1 MLECKADGCPTIVFG
16 ENMKRT
22 LLALVAIFWSSL
34 ALALQPYFYGDKVA
48 RGDTATVMQAVE
60 AKLTRSG
67 FTVVGRYSPQGL
79 PSYGVIVVTD
89 PDLLRMIGQFGGATI
104 VGAGIRVGVRND
116 GTVSYINP
124 EYWQRAY
131 LRKHFGGG
139 AGGTV
144 NAIQG
149 RLQRALGAG
158 KPFGGEVE
166 KRDLPDYQYMFGM
179 ETFESDKNQVG
190 ESLSFDEMVKV
201 IQKNLGRGVARTS
214 KVYEVIMP
222 EKKIAVFGV
231 AMNDPREGEGWWVKE
246 VHDEHIAALPYEIFV
261 VGNKAYHLFARYRIA
276 LAWPDTGM
284 GTFMRIVETPQVIQD
299 TLKAVAGTAK

>member
-1 MLECKADGCPTIVFG
+1 
-16 ENMKRT
+16 MKRI
-22 LLALVAIFWSSL
+22 LLALVVLLWSSL

-48 RGDTATVMQAVE
+48 RGDTASVLRAVE

-67 FTVVGRYSPQGL
+67 FTLVGSYIPQGL
-79 PSYGVIVVTD
+79 SNYGVIVVTD
-89 PDLLRMIGQFGGATI
+89 PDLLSVIGQFGGPSI

-116 GTVSYINP
+116 GVVSYINL

-131 LRKHFGGG
+131 LRKHFNGGV
-139 AGGTV
+139 GGTV

-179 ETFESDKNQVG
+179 ESFESEKNLVG
-190 ESLSFDEMVKV
+190 EGLTFDDMVKT
-201 IQKNLGRGVARTS
+201 IQKNLARGAARTS
-214 KVYEVIMP
+214 KVYEVVMP

-246 VHDEHIAALPYEIFV
+246 VHDEHIAALPYEIYV
-261 VGNKAYHLFARYRIA
+261 VGNKAYHLFGRYRIA

-299 TLKAVAGTAK
+299 TLKAVAGTAKK

>member
-1 MLECKADGCPTIVFG
+1 
-16 ENMKRT
+16 MKRT
-22 LLALVAIFWSSL
+22 LLALVVLLWSSL

-48 RGDTATVMQAVE
+48 RGDTASVLRAVE

-67 FTVVGRYSPQGL
+67 FTLVGSYIPQGL
-79 PSYGVIVVTD
+79 SNYGVIVVTD
-89 PDLLRMIGQFGGATI
+89 PDLLSVIGQFGGPTI

-116 GTVSYINP
+116 GVVSYINL

-131 LRKHFGGG
+131 LRKHFNGGV
-139 AGGTV
+139 GGTV

-149 RLQRALGAG
+149 RLQRALGLG

-179 ETFESDKNQVG
+179 EAFESEKNLVG
-190 ESLSFDEMVKV
+190 EGLTFGDMVKT
-201 IQKNLGRGVARTS
+201 IQKNLARGAGQTS
-214 KVYEVIMP
+214 KVYEVVMAD
-222 EKKIAVFGV
+222 KKIAVFGV
-231 AMNDPREGEGWWVKE
+231 AMNDPRDGEGWWVKE

-261 VGNKAYHLFARYRIA
+261 VGNKAYHLFGRYRIA
-276 LAWPDTGM
+276 LAWPDAGM

-299 TLKAVAGTAK
+299 TLKAVAGTAKK

>member
-1 MLECKADGCPTIVFG
+1 
-16 ENMKRT
+16 MKRI
-22 LLALVAIFWSSL
+22 LLAAVVLFWSSF
-34 ALALQPYFYGDKVA
+34 ALALQPYFYGDKLA
-48 RGDTATVMQAVE
+48 RGNTASVMHAVE

-67 FTVVGRYSPQGL
+67 FTVVGSYSPQGL
-79 PSYGVIVVTD
+79 SNYGVIVVTD
-89 PDLLRMIGQFGGATI
+89 PDLTRMIGQFGGATI

-131 LRKHFGGG
+131 LRKHFSGG

-144 NAIQG
+144 NAILG

-158 KPFGGEVE
+158 KAFGGEVE

-179 ETFESDKNQVG
+179 EAFESEKNLVG
-190 ESLSFDEMVKV
+190 EGLGFDDMVKT
-201 IQKNLGRGVARTS
+201 IQNNLTRGVARTS
-214 KVYEVIMP
+214 KVYEVIIP
-222 EKKIAVFGV
+222 EKKVAVFGV

-246 VHDEHIAALPYEIFV
+246 VNDEHIAALPYEIFV
-261 VGNKAYHLFARYRIA
+261 VGNKAYHLFGRYRIA

-284 GTFMRIVETPQVIQD
+284 GTFMRIVEVPQAIQD
-299 TLKAVAGTAK
+299 TMKTVAGSGRK

>member
-1 MLECKADGCPTIVFG
+1 
-16 ENMKRT
+16 MKRV
-22 LLALVAIFWSSL
+22 LLAFVALLWSSL
-34 ALALQPYFYGDKVA
+34 VLALQPYFFGDKVA
-48 RGDTATVMQAVE
+48 RGDTASVVRLVE

-67 FTVVGRYSPQGL
+67 FTVIGSYIPQGL
-79 PSYGVIVVTD
+79 SDYGVIVVTD
-89 PDLLRMIGQFGGATI
+89 PDLLRMIGQFGGSTI

-144 NAIQG
+144 NVIQG
-149 RLQRALGAG
+149 RLQRALGMG

-179 ETFESDKNQVG
+179 ESFESEKNLVG
-190 ESLSFDEMVKV
+190 ESLTFEDMVKV
-201 IQKNLGRGVARTS
+201 IQNNLARGVARTS

-222 EKKIAVFGV
+222 DKKIAVLGV

-246 VHDEHIAALPYEIFV
+246 VHDEHIAALPYEIYV
-261 VGNKAYHLFARYRIA
+261 VGNKAYHLFGRYRIA

-299 TLKAVAGTAK
+299 TLKAVAGTLKK

>member
-1 MLECKADGCPTIVFG
+1 
-16 ENMKRT
+16 MKRV
-22 LLALVAIFWSSL
+22 LLALVAMFWSSL

-48 RGDTATVMQAVE
+48 RGDTATVMHAVE

-67 FTVVGRYSPQGL
+67 FTLVGSYIPQGL
-79 PSYGVIVVTD
+79 PNYGVIVVTD
-89 PDLLRMIGQFGGATI
+89 PDLLRLIGQFGGPTI

-131 LRKHFGGG
+131 LRKHFVGG

-144 NAIQG
+144 NIIQG

-158 KPFGGEVE
+158 KPFGGDVN

-179 ETFESDKNQVG
+179 ETFESDKNLVG
-190 ESLSFDEMVKV
+190 EALSFDDMVKT
-201 IQKNLGRGVARTS
+201 IQKNLARGVAHTS
-214 KVYEVIMP
+214 KVYEVVMP
-222 EKKIAVFGV
+222 GKKIAVFGV
-231 AMNDPREGEGWWVKE
+231 AMNDPREGEGMWVKE
-246 VHDEHIAALPYEIFV
+246 VNEEHIAALPYEIYV
-261 VGNKAYHLFARYRIA
+261 VDNKAYHLFGRYRIA
-276 LAWPDTGM
+276 LSWPDTGM
-284 GTFMRIVETPQVIQD
+284 GTFMRIVETPHVIQD

>member
-1 MLECKADGCPTIVFG
+1 
-16 ENMKRT
+16 MKRT
-22 LLALVAIFWSSL
+22 LLALVVLLWSSL

-48 RGDTATVMQAVE
+48 RGDTASVLRAVE

-67 FTVVGRYSPQGL
+67 FTLVGSYIPQGL
-79 PSYGVIVVTD
+79 SNYGVIVVTD
-89 PDLLRMIGQFGGATI
+89 PDLLSVIGQFGGPTI

-116 GTVSYINP
+116 GVVSYINL

-131 LRKHFGGG
+131 LRKHFNGGV
-139 AGGTV
+139 GGTV

-149 RLQRALGAG
+149 RLQRALGLG

-179 ETFESDKNQVG
+179 EAFESEKNLVG
-190 ESLSFDEMVKV
+190 EGLTFGDMVKT
-201 IQKNLGRGVARTS
+201 IQKNLARGAGQTS
-214 KVYEVIMP
+214 KVYEVVMAD
-222 EKKIAVFGV
+222 KKIAVFGV
-231 AMNDPREGEGWWVKE
+231 AMNDPRDGEGWWVKE

-261 VGNKAYHLFARYRIA
+261 VGNKAYHLFGRYRIA

-299 TLKAVAGTAK
+299 TLKAVAGTAKK

>member
-1 MLECKADGCPTIVFG
+1 
-16 ENMKRT
+16 MKRT
-22 LLALVAIFWSSL
+22 LLALVVLLWSSL

-48 RGDTATVMQAVE
+48 RGDTASVLRAVE

-67 FTVVGRYSPQGL
+67 FTLVGSYIPQGL
-79 PSYGVIVVTD
+79 SNYGVIVVTD
-89 PDLLRMIGQFGGATI
+89 PDLLSVIGQFGGPTI

-116 GTVSYINP
+116 GVVSYINL

-131 LRKHFGGG
+131 LRKHFNGGV
-139 AGGTV
+139 GGTV

-149 RLQRALGAG
+149 RLQRALGLG

-179 ETFESDKNQVG
+179 EAFESEKNLVG
-190 ESLSFDEMVKV
+190 EGLTFGDMVKT
-201 IQKNLGRGVARTS
+201 IQKNLARGAGQTS
-214 KVYEVIMP
+214 KVYEVVMAD
-222 EKKIAVFGV
+222 KKIAVFGV
-231 AMNDPREGEGWWVKE
+231 AMNDPRDGEGWWVKE

-261 VGNKAYHLFARYRIA
+261 VGNKAYHLFGRYRIA
-276 LAWPDTGM
+276 LGWPDTGM

-299 TLKAVAGTAK
+299 TLKAVAGTAKK

>member
-1 MLECKADGCPTIVFG
+1 
-16 ENMKRT
+16 MKRT
-22 LLALVAIFWSSL
+22 LLALVVLLWSSL

-48 RGDTATVMQAVE
+48 RGDTASVLRAVE

-67 FTVVGRYSPQGL
+67 FTLVGSYIPQGL
-79 PSYGVIVVTD
+79 SNYGVIVVTD
-89 PDLLRMIGQFGGATI
+89 PDLLSVIGQFGGPSI

-116 GTVSYINP
+116 GVVSYINL

-131 LRKHFGGG
+131 LRKHFNGGV
-139 AGGTV
+139 GGTV

-179 ETFESDKNQVG
+179 ESFESEKNLVG
-190 ESLSFDEMVKV
+190 EGLTFDDMVKT
-201 IQKNLGRGVARTS
+201 IQKNLARGAARTS
-214 KVYEVIMP
+214 KVYEVVMP

-246 VHDEHIAALPYEIFV
+246 VHDEHIAALPYEIYV
-261 VGNKAYHLFARYRIA
+261 VGNKAYHLFGRYRIA

-299 TLKAVAGTAK
+299 TLKAVAGTAKK